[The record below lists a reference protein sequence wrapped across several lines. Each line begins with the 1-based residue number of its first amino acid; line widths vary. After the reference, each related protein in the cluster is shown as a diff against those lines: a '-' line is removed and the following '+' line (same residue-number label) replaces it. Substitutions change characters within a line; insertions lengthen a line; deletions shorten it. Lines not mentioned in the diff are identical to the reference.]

1 VCVREE
7 GRETRHSDVVRVEV
21 ERSVLIPDICFGR
34 KLVRYQHFD
43 LFMLGLFR
51 FTMLM
56 MTIFGL
62 IGDVEEQSGDASLF
76 ANALLLTGL
85 VSTER
90 CTGFEC
96 ERAKDEANALAA
108 NRPARPRM
116 VSFMLAI
123 NEVYCCGEIAL

>member
-1 VCVREE
+1 VR
-7 GRETRHSDVVRVEV
+7 
-21 ERSVLIPDICFGR
+21 C
-34 KLVRYQHFD
+34 QHFD
-43 LFMLGLFR
+43 LFMLGLLR

-62 IGDVEEQSGDASLF
+62 IGVVEEQSGDASLF

-96 ERAKDEANALAA
+96 ERAKDEADALAA
-108 NRPARPRM
+108 KRPARPRT
-116 VSFMLAI
+116 VSFMLAMY
-123 NEVYCCGEIAL
+123 EAHYCGETALSMQVADDDLNTTTE

>member
-1 VCVREE
+1 
-7 GRETRHSDVVRVEV
+7 
-21 ERSVLIPDICFGR
+21 
-34 KLVRYQHFD
+34 VRYQHFD
-43 LFMLGLFR
+43 LFMLGLLR

-62 IGDVEEQSGDASLF
+62 IGAVEEQSGDASLF

-96 ERAKDEANALAA
+96 ERAKDEADALAA
-108 NRPARPRM
+108 KRPARPRI
-116 VSFMLAI
+116 VSFMLAMY
-123 NEVYCCGEIAL
+123 EVHCCGETALSMQVADDDLNITTE